1 MLRVFWLLFVLP
13 VAAQADELPKNLLLK
28 CEGKV
33 TVLTNPS
40 TINVYSDPFSITL
53 RLKDGIIG
61 DIDHSFPDGKDC
73 VLSNGNIMCELDRIV
88 PADPMLNITEKRH
101 GVVSIVRETGEYTY
115 LLETWGY
122 PGKPVS
128 GKPTSSMKLRRSGT
142 CRPISKPVF

>member
-13 VAAQADELPKNLLLK
+13 AAAQADELPKNLLLK

-88 PADPMLNITEKRH
+88 PADPMRIHLPFGDMGLSRKNR
-101 GVVSIVRETGEYTY
+101 VRETNIKHEAA
-115 LLETWGY
+115 
-122 PGKPVS
+122 KIRNVS
-128 GKPTSSMKLRRSGT
+128 
-142 CRPISKPVF
+142 CYQ